1 MAKAK
6 LKINKVI
13 KALIGADMV
22 FLSALGIIAPV
33 FAIFITDKIKGGSIE
48 VVGFAAAI
56 YWIGRSIFEIPIA
69 KFLDKTKGDKDDLC
83 FLVAGYAVVAV
94 VHFGYIFSSLPWHIY
109 LLQGVY
115 ALGAA
120 ISWPAWSA
128 LFTRH
133 IDKGREGFEWSV
145 EHVSFSLGTGI
156 TGAIGGIMVATM
168 GFNIA
173 FAITG
178 ILALIGGFLPLM
190 VYRDVKKGNKWFLSI
205 FKSK

>member
-1 MAKAK
+1 
-6 LKINKVI
+6 
-13 KALIGADMV
+13 MV
-22 FLSALGIIAPV
+22 FLSALGLIAPI

-56 YWIGRSIFEIPIA
+56 YWISRSIFEIPIA
-69 KFLDKTKGDKDDLC
+69 KFLDRTMGEKDDLY
-83 FLVAGYAVVAV
+83 FLVVGYTIVAF
-94 VHFGYIFSSLPWHIY
+94 VHFGYVFSSLPWHIY

-145 EHVSFSLGTGI
+145 EHVSFSLGIGI
-156 TGAIGGIMVATM
+156 TGAIGGVMVAMM
-168 GFNIA
+168 GFNIVFVLA
-173 FAITG
+173 GIFA
-178 ILALIGGFLPLM
+178 LLGGLLPLII
-190 VYRDVKKGNKWFLSI
+190 YKDIKKGDNWFLSF
-205 FKSK
+205 FKNK

>member
-1 MAKAK
+1 MARF
-6 LKINKVI
+6 KINKIV
-13 KALIGADMV
+13 KTLIGADMV
-22 FLSALGIIAPV
+22 FLSALGLIAPI

-56 YWIGRSIFEIPIA
+56 YWISRSIFEIPIA
-69 KFLDKTKGDKDDLC
+69 KFLDRTMGEKDDLY
-83 FLVAGYAVVAV
+83 FLVVGYTIVAF
-94 VHFGYIFSSLPWHIY
+94 VHFGYVFSSLPWHIY

-145 EHVSFSLGTGI
+145 EHVSFSLGIGI
-156 TGAIGGIMVATM
+156 TGAIGGVMVAMM
-168 GFNIA
+168 GFNIVFVLA
-173 FAITG
+173 GIFA
-178 ILALIGGFLPLM
+178 LLGGLLPLII
-190 VYRDVKKGNKWFLSI
+190 YKDIKKGDNWFLSF
-205 FKSK
+205 FKNK

>member
-1 MAKAK
+1 MLKT
-6 LKINKVI
+6 KINRI
-13 KALIGADMV
+13 IRTLIGADLV
-22 FLSALGIIAPV
+22 FLSALGLIAPV
-33 FAIFITDKIKGGSIE
+33 FAIFITDKIKGGSVE

-69 KFLDKTKGDKDDLC
+69 KFLDRTKGEKDDLY
-83 FLVAGYAVVAV
+83 FLVGGYIVVAL

-109 LLQGVY
+109 ILEGIY

-120 ISWPAWSA
+120 LSWPAWSA

-145 EHVSFSLGTGI
+145 EHVSFSAGSGI
-156 TGAIGGIMVATM
+156 TGAIGGIVVATL

-173 FAITG
+173 FIIAG
-178 ILALIGGFLPLM
+178 IFALLGGMLPLII
-190 VYRDVKKGNKWFLSI
+190 YKDVKKGENWFLGI
-205 FKSK
+205 FKNK